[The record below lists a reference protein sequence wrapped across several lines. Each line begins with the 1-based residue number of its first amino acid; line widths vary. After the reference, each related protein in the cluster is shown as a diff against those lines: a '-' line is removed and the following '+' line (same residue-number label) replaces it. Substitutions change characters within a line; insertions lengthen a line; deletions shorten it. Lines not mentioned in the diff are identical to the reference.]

1 MVTIYEVRPERIDN
15 YDAFYR
21 DVHRDK
27 YFPIFILGGLF
38 QNHFIAVIVNLF
50 SASTK
55 NQSVIE
61 RDVLIE
67 QNFLL
72 KI

>member
-1 MVTIYEVRPERIDN
+1 MVTIYEVRPERRDK
-15 YDAFYR
+15 YDASYR

-27 YFPIFILGGLF
+27 HFPIFILDGLF
-38 QNHFIAVIVNLF
+38 QNRFIAVIVDLF

-55 NQSVIE
+55 NQSV